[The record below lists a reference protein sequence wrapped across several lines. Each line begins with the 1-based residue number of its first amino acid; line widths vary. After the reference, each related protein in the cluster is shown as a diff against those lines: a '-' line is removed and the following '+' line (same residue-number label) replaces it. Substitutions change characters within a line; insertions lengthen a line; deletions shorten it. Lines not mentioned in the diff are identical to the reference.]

1 MKLTIEIPCNSGIE
15 MEIRLNKAIEDF
27 SKALKKKGFREINLV
42 GYEGSIDNLS
52 YVVKIEPDKP

>member
-1 MKLTIEIPCNSGIE
+1 